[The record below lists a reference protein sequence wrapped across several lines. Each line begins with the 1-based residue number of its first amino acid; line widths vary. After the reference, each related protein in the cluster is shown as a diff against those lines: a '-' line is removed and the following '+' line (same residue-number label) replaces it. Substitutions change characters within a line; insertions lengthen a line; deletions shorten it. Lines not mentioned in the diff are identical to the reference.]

1 MTRDWTQEEFGIN
14 NDCPLEP
21 GVYFALKKRDE
32 IIADL
37 QANLAKAIEGY
48 HWIAEKNRFVD
59 TGSKNKATVM
69 LSILEPKQ
77 DKD

>member
-1 MTRDWTQEEFGIN
+1 MPNRLYELDLDE
-14 NDCPLEP
+14 L
-21 GVYFALKKRDE
+21 VAL
-32 IIADL
+32 
-37 QANLAKAIEGY
+37 LAKAIGGY